1 MLLCVRIPQQHSRPP
16 PLSVVRSIPSKFDL
30 IGFALFAPAAIQLL
44 LAMQFGGNTF
54 AWNSAQIIGL
64 FCGAGGTCIV
74 FLLWNYSKGEAA
86 MIPFSMIR
94 KRTVW
99 TSCMV
104 YGLFSG
110 HMYTTSYW
118 IPVYFQGVKGVS
130 PTLSGVWIL
139 PMILAHIFAA
149 LSSGPLRKYI

>member
-1 MLLCVRIPQQHSRPP
+1 MLSGVHIPQQHPRPA

-30 IGFALFAPAAIQLL
+30 IGFALFAPAATQLL
-44 LAMQFGGNTF
+44 LALQFGGSKF

-64 FCGAGGTCIV
+64 FCGAGVTFIV
-74 FLLWNYSKGEAA
+74 FLLWDYYKGDTA

-94 KRTVW
+94 KRTIW
-99 TSCMV
+99 MSCMV

-118 IPVYFQGVKGVS
+118 IPVYFQGVKSTS

-139 PMILAHIFAA
+139 PMILAHIFSA